1 MRVTRIGLAL
11 AGALLA
17 VGCKKDAGPF
27 LPNKAPLAYT
37 RFVNAVP
44 DTGSQDW
51 RFIDAVENS
60 PTAIQLAFRSFTP
73 YQGTGIGSR
82 QLRVFYDKG
91 GQSPFPSPD
100 QVTPILV
107 DQSITFE
114 EGKYYTLILTGNVGS
129 GSPAATLQVIE
140 DNFPDPG
147 SQIAVRV
154 INLGT
159 TSNLSTGDV
168 YTAASTSASLPA
180 SPTISGLGYLG
191 ASSYTLMSPGTLAL
205 KVTSGGSTSVL
216 INSAAPAG
224 AAASPED
231 LLTAIGGAAQPGSV
245 FTAFVMPRS
254 TAGTTAP
261 QSSSFQSPAVTYIVD
276 KNPGS

>member
-44 DTGSQDW
+44 DTGFQDW
-51 RFIDAVENS
+51 RFIDAIENS

-82 QLRVFYDKG
+82 QLRVFFDKG
-91 GQSPFPSPD
+91 GSQPFPSPD

-107 DQSITFE
+107 DQSVTFE
-114 EGKYYTLILTGNVGS
+114 EGKYYTLILTGNSSS
-129 GSPAATLQVIE
+129 GAQQLQVIE

-159 TSNLSTGDV
+159 TSDLSSVDV
-168 YTAASTSASLPA
+168 YTAASSSSSLPS
-180 SPTISGLGYLG
+180 SPTISSLGYLS
-191 ASSYTLMSPGTLAL
+191 ASNYTLMAPGTLAL

-216 INSAAPAG
+216 INSDAPAG
-224 AAASPED
+224 EPASPED
-231 LLTAIGGAAQPGSV
+231 LLTAIGGAAEPGSV
-245 FTAFVMPRS
+245 ITAFVMPRS
-254 TAGTTAP
+254 TAGTAAP
-261 QSSSFQSPAVTYIVD
+261 QSSSFQSPAITYIVD